1 MCSAG
6 SPNENRRIVIPKI
19 KLMLLIKVGVVYKE
33 YGSKPMA
40 AKIISLMI
48 STIPLRRKYI
58 KTYEVGV
65 GASRRS
71 GMAAAWKLA
80 G

>member
-65 GASRRS
+65 GV
-71 GMAAAWKLA
+71 
-80 G
+80 